1 MFCDN
6 QCIVTLTTAVLLWL
20 LNSHDAPIAGQ
31 NVVSFH
37 SSVASHQNWVRVGS
51 RTVQYEYDGVWDLKE
66 ESLIPLTN
74 SYCFERKGCRIC
86 PRHHLIMKIKFHFLR
101 ITST

>member
-1 MFCDN
+1 MFRDN
-6 QCIVTLTTAVLLWL
+6 QCIVTLATVVLLWL

-51 RTVQYEYDGVWDLKE
+51 RTVHYEYDGVLG
-66 ESLIPLTN
+66 SQRGIPNTPDKQLL
-74 SYCFERKGCRIC
+74 F
-86 PRHHLIMKIKFHFLR
+86 
-101 ITST
+101 